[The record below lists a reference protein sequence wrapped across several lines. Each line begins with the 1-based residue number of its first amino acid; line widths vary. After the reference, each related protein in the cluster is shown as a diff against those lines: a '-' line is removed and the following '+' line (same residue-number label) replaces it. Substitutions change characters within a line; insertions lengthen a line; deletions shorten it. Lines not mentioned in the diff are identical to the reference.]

1 MSAPTKG
8 MLSQQAARK
17 SLMGTLIDLYKTD
30 LAFRGMTD
38 FAVIGFITMMFVHPP
53 AAIQWPSWDI
63 LRPAAKPIPEPTPP
77 PAPLPPAAA
86 AVPIQFPPRIKNAR
100 FSDPFIFDIDKS
112 SFESSSADDQKRLAE
127 AWVAIAFDQ
136 SDNALAALKGASDT
150 DPNVALLRGAA
161 EAARRTQ
168 PGYTA
173 AERYWRQAV
182 DGGSVQAKALLG
194 QLIGSGL
201 TGVAGNPHEAAQLI
215 DAGVDL
221 GDRQAMRIAGIGYL
235 SGELGRLDPTHAADL
250 LKRSADAGDPM
261 AMALYARMLS
271 DDLGVANADR
281 NLAAAYLEKA
291 ANAGL
296 TMAQFTL
303 GQWIF
308 DQFSNG
314 VRADP
319 KDGIAWMER
328 AYEMGRSLTGLTGLA
343 AFLDGAPGAWSNK
356 KLAAD
361 NIRRCSALPYCQ
373 VFVGYEWKEGN
384 FGKVDLV
391 AARAHTA
398 VSTRY
403 NANGIAQLNEI
414 DAQLTPAQRAEAATL
429 EQKLLDGM
437 TPEPPELTIQF
448 PDLPSIPRLEAI
460 WPSIPPIAGVPSSTT
475 EPDKP
480 AVSPSD
486 LQSLFDQGEAAFY
499 KGDYR
504 AAIAA
509 MDRYIDAAQS
519 ADDTSK
525 AIGYYA
531 RARASLQMALAEGD
545 TCKAMLP
552 PPPSCSSATKFEP
565 AAKDLEKSLALDPNQ
580 AEANFLVGLIADRTG
595 DKRKAIDYYTYALR
609 ANRDYGAAYN
619 NRGVVY
625 ADLGQNDLAMADYNE
640 AIRCDPQNA
649 WAWANRGVLFTYYR
663 NKKQAISDL
672 RRALAIDENLS
683 YAREN
688 LRRLGV
694 RP

>member
-8 MLSQQAARK
+8 MLSKQAARK
-17 SLMGTLIDLYKTD
+17 SLIGTLIDLYKGD

-38 FAVIGFITMMFVHPP
+38 FAVIGFVTMMFLHPP
-53 AAIQWPSWDI
+53 AAIQLPTWDI
-63 LRPAAKPIPEPTPP
+63 WRPAPTPTP
-77 PAPLPPAAA
+77 GPTPTPLPPAAA
-86 AVPIQFPPRIKNAR
+86 AVPIQFPPNIKNAR

-112 SFESSSADDQKRLAE
+112 VFQSSSSDDQKRLAE
-127 AWVAIAFDQ
+127 AWVAIALDQ
-136 SDNALAALKGASDT
+136 SDKALAALKGASDA

-161 EAARRTQ
+161 EAGRRTQ
-168 PGYTA
+168 AGYKA
-173 AERYWRQAV
+173 AQTYWRQAV
-182 DGGSVQAKALLG
+182 NGGSVQAKALLG
-194 QLIGSGL
+194 QLIGTGL
-201 TGVAGNPHEAAQLI
+201 TGAASNPTEAAQLI

-235 SGELGRLDPTHAADL
+235 SGELGKLDPTRAADL

-271 DDLGVANADR
+271 DDLGVAKADR
-281 NLAAAYLEKA
+281 DLAAAYLEKA

-308 DQFSNG
+308 DQFSKG

-319 KDGIAWMER
+319 KEGIAWMER
-328 AYEMGRSLTGLTGLA
+328 AYEKGRSLTGLTGLA
-343 AFLDGAPGAWSNK
+343 AFLDGTPGAWSNK

-361 NIRRCSALPYCQ
+361 YVRRCSALPYCQ
-373 VFVGYEWKEGN
+373 VYVGYEWKEGN
-384 FGKVDLV
+384 FGKVDLL

-398 VSTRY
+398 VSTRF
-403 NANGIAQLNEI
+403 NPNGIAQLNEI
-414 DAQLTPAQRAEAATL
+414 DAKLSPAQRAEAATL
-429 EQKLLDGM
+429 EQKLLEGM
-437 TPEPPELTIQF
+437 SPEPPELHIQF
-448 PDLPSIPRLEAI
+448 AELPPIPRLEAI
-460 WPSIPPIAGVPSSTT
+460 WPSIPPIAGVSSSTPQ
-475 EPDKP
+475 PDKS
-480 AVSPSD
+480 AVGPSD

-509 MDRYIDAAQS
+509 MDKYIDAAQS
-519 ADDTSK
+519 ADDKSK

-531 RARASLQMALAEGD
+531 RARSSLQLAIAEGD

-565 AAKDLEKSLALDPNQ
+565 AARDLDKSLTLDPNQ
-580 AEANFLVGLIADRTG
+580 AEANFLFGLIADKTG
-595 DKRKAIDYYTYALR
+595 DQRKAIDYYTYALR

-619 NRGVVY
+619 NRGVLY
-625 ADLGQNDLAMADYNE
+625 ANLGQNDLAMADYNE
-640 AIRCDPQNA
+640 AIRSDPQNA

-672 RRALAIDENLS
+672 RHALEIAPDLA
-683 YAREN
+683 YARDN
-688 LRRLGV
+688 LRKLGV
-694 RP
+694 RR

>member
-8 MLSQQAARK
+8 MLSKQAARK
-17 SLMGTLIDLYKTD
+17 SLIGTLIDLYKAD

-38 FAVIGFITMMFVHPP
+38 FAVIGFVTMMFLHPP
-53 AAIQWPSWDI
+53 AAIQWPTWDI
-63 LRPAAKPIPEPTPP
+63 VRPVPTPTP
-77 PAPLPPAAA
+77 GPTPTPLPPAAA
-86 AVPIQFPPRIKNAR
+86 AVPIQFPPNIKNAR

-112 SFESSSADDQKRLAE
+112 PFQSSSADDQKRLAG
-127 AWVAIAFDQ
+127 AWVAIALDQ
-136 SDNALAALKGASDT
+136 SDKALAALKGASDT

-168 PGYTA
+168 AGYTA
-173 AERYWRQAV
+173 AQTYWRQAV
-182 DGGSVQAKALLG
+182 NGGSVQAKALLG
-194 QLIGSGL
+194 QLIGTGL
-201 TGVAGNPHEAAQLI
+201 TGVASNPHEAAQLI
-215 DAGVDL
+215 NAGVDL

-235 SGELGRLDPTHAADL
+235 SGELGTLDPTRAADL

-271 DDLGVANADR
+271 DDLGVAKGDR
-281 NLAAAYLEKA
+281 DLAAAYLEKA

-308 DQFSNG
+308 DQFSKG

-319 KDGIAWMER
+319 KEGIAWMER
-328 AYEMGRSLTGLTGLA
+328 AYEKGRSLTGLTGLA
-343 AFLDGAPGAWSNK
+343 AFLDGTQSAWSNK

-361 NIRRCSALPYCQ
+361 YVRRCSALPYCQ
-373 VFVGYEWKEGN
+373 VYVGYEWKEGN

-398 VSTRY
+398 VSTRF
-403 NANGIAQLNEI
+403 NPNGIAQLNEI
-414 DAQLTPAQRAEAATL
+414 DAKLNPAQRAEAATL

-437 TPEPPELTIQF
+437 TPEPPELHIQF
-448 PDLPSIPRLEAI
+448 PDLPPIPRLEAI
-460 WPSIPPIAGVPSSTT
+460 WPSIPLIAGVSSSTT
-475 EPDKP
+475 EPDKS
-480 AVSPSD
+480 AVGPSD
-486 LQSLFDQGEAAFY
+486 LQGLFDQGEAAFY

-509 MDRYIDAAQS
+509 MDKYIDAAQS
-519 ADDTSK
+519 ADDKSK

-531 RARASLQMALAEGD
+531 RARSGLQLAIAEGD

-552 PPPSCSSATKFEP
+552 PQPSCSSATKFEP
-565 AAKDLEKSLALDPNQ
+565 AAKDLEQSLALDPNQ

-672 RRALAIDENLS
+672 RHALEIAPDLA
-683 YAREN
+683 YARDN
-688 LRRLGV
+688 LRKLGV
-694 RP
+694 RR

>member
-8 MLSQQAARK
+8 MLSKQAARK
-17 SLMGTLIDLYKTD
+17 SLIGTLIDLYKGD

-38 FAVIGFITMMFVHPP
+38 FAVIGFVTMMFLHPP
-53 AAIQWPSWDI
+53 AAIQLPTWDI
-63 LRPAAKPIPEPTPP
+63 WRPAPTPTP
-77 PAPLPPAAA
+77 GPTPTPLPPAAA
-86 AVPIQFPPRIKNAR
+86 AVPIQFPPNIKNAR

-112 SFESSSADDQKRLAE
+112 AFQSSSADDQRRLAE
-127 AWVAIAFDQ
+127 AWVAIALDQ
-136 SDNALAALKGASDT
+136 SDKALAALKGASDA
-150 DPNVALLRGAA
+150 DLNVALLRGAA
-161 EAARRTQ
+161 EAGRRTQ
-168 PGYTA
+168 AGYKA
-173 AERYWRQAV
+173 AQTYWRQAV
-182 DGGSVQAKALLG
+182 NGGSVQAKALLG
-194 QLIGSGL
+194 QLIGTGL
-201 TGVAGNPHEAAQLI
+201 TGAASNPTEAAQLI

-235 SGELGRLDPTHAADL
+235 SGELGKLDPTRAADL

-271 DDLGVANADR
+271 DDLGVAKADR
-281 NLAAAYLEKA
+281 DLAVAYLEKA

-319 KDGIAWMER
+319 KEGIAWMER
-328 AYEMGRSLTGLTGLA
+328 AYEKGRSLAGLTGLA
-343 AFLDGAPGAWSNK
+343 AFLDGTPGAWSNK

-361 NIRRCSALPYCQ
+361 YVRRCSALPYCQ
-373 VFVGYEWKEGN
+373 VYVGYEWKEGN
-384 FGKVDLV
+384 FGKVDLL

-398 VSTRY
+398 VSTRF
-403 NANGIAQLNEI
+403 NPNGIAQLNEI
-414 DAQLTPAQRAEAATL
+414 DAKLSPAQRAEAATL

-437 TPEPPELTIQF
+437 SPEPPELHIQF
-448 PDLPSIPRLEAI
+448 AELPPIPRLEAI
-460 WPSIPPIAGVPSSTT
+460 WPSIPPIAGVSSSTPQ
-475 EPDKP
+475 PDKS
-480 AVSPSD
+480 AVGPSD

-509 MDRYIDAAQS
+509 MDKYIDAAQS
-519 ADDTSK
+519 ADDKSK

-531 RARASLQMALAEGD
+531 RARSSLQLAIAEGD

-565 AAKDLEKSLALDPNQ
+565 AARDLDKSLTLDPNQ
-580 AEANFLVGLIADRTG
+580 AEANFLFGLIADKTG
-595 DKRKAIDYYTYALR
+595 DQRKAIDYYTYALR

-619 NRGVVY
+619 NRGVLY
-625 ADLGQNDLAMADYNE
+625 ANLGQNDLAMADYNE
-640 AIRCDPQNA
+640 AIRSDPQNA

-672 RRALAIDENLS
+672 RHALEIAPDLA
-683 YAREN
+683 YARDN
-688 LRRLGV
+688 LRKLGV
-694 RP
+694 RR